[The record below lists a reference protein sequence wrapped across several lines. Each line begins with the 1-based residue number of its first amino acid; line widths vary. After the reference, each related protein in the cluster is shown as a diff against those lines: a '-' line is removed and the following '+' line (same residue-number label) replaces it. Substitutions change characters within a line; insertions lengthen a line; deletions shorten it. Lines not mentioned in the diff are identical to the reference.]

1 MESLEFAMGSAG
13 GRSFLKFF
21 LFVIF
26 PKKSS
31 ELGFHH
37 YFFAFL
43 LVLIKRDV
51 SL

>member
-1 MESLEFAMGSAG
+1 MESLEFAMGSTG

-26 PKKSS
+26 QKIERARILSQ
-31 ELGFHH
+31 
-37 YFFAFL
+37 FFAFL